1 MRSGCLE
8 RGRRLEQKSL
18 GPQTLFE
25 KALSSGLGMSLG
37 VTKGLPSLCEP
48 LVSKPGKERK
58 SKQLWPKSTQEDLL
72 S

>member
-48 LVSKPGKERK
+48 LVSKPGKERNMTVGRK
-58 SKQLWPKSTQEDLL
+58 VQVGLL
-72 S
+72 TL